1 MDEERLVIW
10 HGIPNDS
17 TLRIQ
22 VTTEMATVEGTG
34 FIKSSAGVKV
44 PLVLRERELVERP
57 LTVRIRSGERFFL
70 LIELTY
76 LSPHES
82 TASVEASITDD
93 NGDPVINADGQR
105 VEPFHCEYTGSLGG
119 ANATDEVEFNVRGV
133 A

>member
-1 MDEERLVIW
+1 MVEERLVIW
-10 HGIPNDS
+10 HGIPPGS

-34 FIKSSAGVKV
+34 FIKSNSGVKV
-44 PLVLRERELVERP
+44 RLALRERELVERP
-57 LTVRIRSGERFFL
+57 LVVRIRGGERFFL

-82 TASVEASITDD
+82 TVIVDASITDD
-93 NGDPVINADGQR
+93 NGDPVMNADGQQ
-105 VEPFHCEYTGSLGG
+105 VEPFRCEYTGSLGG
-119 ANATDEVEFNVRGV
+119 ANATDEVEFNVRGT